1 MNSTESYNNV
11 TQMSTSNNRTSE
23 IILVVFFVL
32 TMISICFFLYFICI
46 VLIVY
51 FTAPHVR
58 ENSRYVLFAHMLI
71 NDTMYLSL
79 GLFLALAHQLF
90 FIPVPLCYF
99 ILSITTAT
107 FRVTPYNLAVMSLER
122 YLAICYPLQ
131 YPMLC
136 TVQRSYSVISVM
148 WIVGLLPN
156 VADVIVLSISV
167 KKDFYSQRLLCKQE
181 KFLVQPVQTTIRS
194 VTFLGSLIMVALVIL
209 ITYIKV
215 MMVAR
220 KTGSG
225 QSSATKAGRTV
236 MLHAFQLLLCVVSLT
251 SIITESYGG
260 MYMVLFNFLV
270 FMCLPRLLSPLIYGI
285 RDEVFRKCI
294 RNIYST
300 IYTKMCSP
308 KLKA

>member
-1 MNSTESYNNV
+1 MSINNY
-11 TQMSTSNNRTSE
+11 NRTSE

-32 TMISICFFLYFICI
+32 TLICICFFIYFICI

-51 FTAPHVR
+51 FTTPHVR

-71 NDTMYLSL
+71 NDTIYLSL
-79 GLFLALAHQLF
+79 GLFLAVAYQLL

-99 ILSITTAT
+99 ILAITTAT

-122 YLAICYPLQ
+122 YLAICYPLR
-131 YPMLC
+131 YLMFC

-156 VADVIVLSISV
+156 VADVIVLSISA
-167 KKDFYSQRLLCKQE
+167 KDNFFSQRLLCKQE
-181 KFLVQPVQTTIRS
+181 EFLVQPVQTTIRS
-194 VTFLGSLIMVALVIL
+194 VTFLGSLIVVALVIL

-220 KTGSG
+220 KSGSG
-225 QSSATKAGRTV
+225 QSSASKAGRTV
-236 MLHAFQLLLCVVSLT
+236 KLHAFQLLLCVVSLT
-251 SIITESYGG
+251 SVITEFYGG
-260 MYMVLFNFLV
+260 DYLTMINFLV
-270 FMCLPRLLSPLIYGI
+270 FMCLPRLLSPLIYGL

-294 RNIYST
+294 RNMYST
-300 IYTKMCSP
+300 ICKGKSVD
-308 KLKA
+308 KIKSVK